1 MVRRRRRS
9 LRKKKT
15 SSLIFELELLESFL
29 QNVYVCRRYLLYT
42 VVVLTLK
49 PLAVRVPA
57 EVEKEILEIIKE
69 EKQDKA
75 TVVRN
80 LLEIGIAE
88 WRKQTAL
95 ELLQKGKVTFAKAA
109 EIAKLSLWEFADLVK
124 QRNVEWV
131 RLAPEDVEKEFREAS
146 AAKCK

>member
-1 MVRRRRRS
+1 V
-9 LRKKKT
+9 
-15 SSLIFELELLESFL
+15 I
-29 QNVYVCRRYLLYT
+29 
-42 VVVLTLK
+42 VLTLK
-49 PLAVRVPA
+49 PLAVRVPE
-57 EVEKEILEIIKE
+57 EVDKEIREIIEE
-69 EKQDKA
+69 EKLDKA

-88 WRKQTAL
+88 WRKQTAV

-131 RLAPEDVEKEFREAS
+131 RLSPEDLDREFREAS

>member
-1 MVRRRRRS
+1 MH
-9 LRKKKT
+9 
-15 SSLIFELELLESFL
+15 LISI
-29 QNVYVCRRYLLYT
+29 VYVDLM
-42 VVVLTLK
+42 TLK
-49 PLAVRVPA
+49 PLAVRIPS
-57 EVEKEILEIIKE
+57 EVEQEISEIVKE
-69 EKQDKA
+69 EKIDKA

-80 LLEIGIAE
+80 LLEIGLAE

-95 ELLQKGKVTFAKAA
+95 DLLQKGKITFAKAA

-131 RLAPEDVEKEFREAS
+131 RLAPEEIEKEFREAS

>member
-1 MVRRRRRS
+1 
-9 LRKKKT
+9 
-15 SSLIFELELLESFL
+15 
-29 QNVYVCRRYLLYT
+29 LYT

-57 EVEKEILEIIKE
+57 EVEKEIREIIEE
-69 EKQDKA
+69 EKLDKA

-109 EIAKLSLWEFADLVK
+109 ETARLSLWEFADLVK

-131 RLAPEDVEKEFREAS
+131 RYTPEEVEREFSEAS

>member
-1 MVRRRRRS
+1 LVRRRRRS